1 MNNFLSLFYIF
12 YFHILMLDIILTYVG
27 YINIFRKMIL
37 RIKINKKIYI

>member
-27 YINIFRKMIL
+27 YILTFSEK
-37 RIKINKKIYI
+37 